1 MDLSV
6 DRTASGRE
14 YKVKDI
20 SRTGFDRIWTELDQ
34 ATMEMTSL
42 EAVRTKYGPNQ
53 PLKGA
58 KISASIAV
66 TSRAGVLIKTLNNLG
81 AEVRVCSR
89 GTHWINDS
97 TAAAIMAGDCASVF
111 AWNGQT
117 PQEYLWCMERALDWG
132 QHGGPDLIID
142 DGGDITRFIR
152 EGIKAEKMY
161 EKTGQLP
168 GLSSSSTEDPKLRV
182 MLTSIR
188 DGLKSDPQ
196 RFHRMKD
203 RLVGVSEM
211 STDGI
216 QMLSKMQADGTFLE
230 AIDINDSPTK
240 RMFDNWYGPRLSLV
254 EGLRRAYTGDSIAE
268 KAAVVCGYGEVGKG
282 CADALKEARAKVFVT
297 ENNPDYVFDA
307 LVDGFPVKH
316 IDDFISMA
324 DFFVTTTDYKDSI
337 TVEHMRKMKNNAV
350 ICSIGQFDN
359 DIDMEGLETYPGV
372 RRITVSPQTDK
383 WYFPETNT
391 GVIVLAEGRMM
402 NLGCATGHPSFVESC
417 PYTDHVIGLLELW
430 KLKDGRTDA

>member
-14 YKVKDI
+14 YKVNDI
-20 SRTGFDRIWTELDQ
+20 SQTGLWTEL
-34 ATMEMTSL
+34 ALAKMEMRSL
-42 EAVRTKYGPNQ
+42 ETVRTKYGPNH

-58 KISASIAV
+58 KITVSIDV
-66 TSRAGVLIKTLNNLG
+66 TTPARVLIKTLNNLG

-89 GTHWINDS
+89 GTHSTNDYA
-97 TAAAIMAGDCASVF
+97 AAAIIAGDCASVF

-117 PQEYLWCMERALDWG
+117 PREYVWCMERALDWG
-132 QHGGPDLIID
+132 QRGGPDLIID
-142 DGGDITRFIR
+142 DGGDITRLIC

-168 GLSSSSTEDPKLRV
+168 DLSSRGTEDPKLQV
-182 MLTSIR
+182 MLTNIR
-188 DGLKSDPQ
+188 DGLKSDSQ
-196 RFHRMKD
+196 RFHRMKE
-203 RLVGVSEM
+203 RLVGVSGM
-211 STDGI
+211 TTHGI
-216 QMLSKMQADGTFLE
+216 QMLWKMQADGTFLE
-230 AIDINDSPTK
+230 AIGINDSPIK
-240 RMFDNWYGPRLSLV
+240 RMWDNWYGTRLSLV
-254 EGLRRAYTGDSIAE
+254 EGLRRAFTGDSIAE

-297 ENNPDYVFDA
+297 ENSPDYAFDA
-307 LVDGFPVKH
+307 LVDGFPVKP

-324 DFFVTTTDYKDSI
+324 DFVVTTTDYKDGI

-359 DIDMEGLETYPGV
+359 DIDMEELETYPGV
-372 RRITVSPQTDK
+372 RRITINPQTDK